1 MSYQSVL
8 SEFKGTSDS
17 LFFTN
22 DSILLIFGGE
32 PNRFVVNLMEDEHQF
47 FVRYHDADTPL
58 VAAYLLDNEAPIEI
72 ETGVIE
78 WLEKN
83 DFVYNIEALTENAE
97 QSPRMPLDCCL
108 TVNMDKTIK
117 HLIEESL

>member
-22 DSILLIFGGE
+22 DSINLIFGGE
-32 PNRFVVNLMEDEHQF
+32 QNRFVVNLMENEHRF
-47 FVRYHDADTPL
+47 FVRYHDTDTPL
-58 VAAYLLDNEAPIEI
+58 VAAYLLDNETQVEVD
-72 ETGVIE
+72 TGVIE

-83 DFVYNIEALTENAE
+83 DFVYKRVTLTDNAE
-97 QSPRMPLDCCL
+97 
-108 TVNMDKTIK
+108 
-117 HLIEESL
+117 